1 MRKEWIGAIIAG
13 LLLSACSSPD
23 NQPQQAAPQPAY
35 NGPVV
40 EIGGADPVYEPL
52 NANAN
57 NDYTAN
63 GNSYKIIK
71 DASRFTQTG
80 TATWYGN
87 ESGSNVTASGEEFD
101 PSAMTAAHPTLP
113 IPSYVRVTNLANGR
127 MLVVRI
133 NDRGPFTPGKII
145 DLSQAAFDRL
155 NLTNSTRVK
164 LDIINVAPNGTLS
177 GPGTI
182 GTTVAKQSYAL
193 PARPNL
199 GATTGLGTPAES
211 SAPAPEAA
219 VRPIDNSTLN
229 AQNDDSAGNDSA
241 NNGNAGTADDGAQGA
256 SATNGGGGFL
266 QAPKPLA
273 SGVLE
278 SSEPAPVA
286 DDSASDATTAVA
298 AAAPVAAAPAVTR
311 PATRQSAPVSSGG
324 YMVQVGA
331 LSNPQNAEIWQ
342 KSLSK
347 RFSVPGKVQANGS
360 TYRVQLGPF
369 STRQQAEQMQQ
380 RLSADQQQSFMVP
393 ASGM

>member
-13 LLLSACSSPD
+13 LLLSACSSSD
-23 NQPQQAAPQPAY
+23 NQPQQAAPEPAY

-57 NDYTAN
+57 NDYSAN
-63 GNSYKIIK
+63 GNSYKIIR

-87 ESGSNVTASGEEFD
+87 ETGSNVTASGEEFD
-101 PSAMTAAHPTLP
+101 SSAMTAAHPTLP

-133 NDRGPFTPGKII
+133 NDRGPFTSGKII
-145 DLSQAAFDRL
+145 DLSKAAFDRL

-164 LDIINVAPNGTLS
+164 LDIINVAPDGTLS
-177 GPGTI
+177 GPGTV
-182 GTTVAKQSYAL
+182 GTTVAKQTYAL
-193 PARPNL
+193 PSRPSL
-199 GATTGLGTPAES
+199 GASNMGTPVL
-211 SAPAPEAA
+211 SAPPSMGGD
-219 VRPIDNSTLN
+219 VKPIDNSTLN
-229 AQNDDSAGNDSA
+229 TQGDD
-241 NNGNAGTADDGAQGA
+241 NNGDDNSAAGA
-256 SATNGGGGFL
+256 SASAGGGFL

-278 SSEPAPVA
+278 SSEPAPVTA
-286 DDSASDATTAVA
+286 DDDAPMASTPSSHTAIA
-298 AAAPVAAAPAVTR
+298 AAAPVVAAPVIAHSAV
-311 PATRQSAPVSSGG
+311 RQSPAVAGSG

-331 LSNPQNAEIWQ
+331 LSNPQNAELWQ

-347 RFSVPGKVQANGS
+347 RFAVPGKVQPNGS
-360 TYRVQLGPF
+360 NYRVQLGPF
-369 STRQQAEQMQQ
+369 SSRQQATQLQQ
-380 RLSADQQQSFMVP
+380 RLASEAQQQSFVVS
-393 ASGM
+393 ASAI

>member
-1 MRKEWIGAIIAG
+1 MRKEWVGAIIAG

-23 NQPQQAAPQPAY
+23 NQPQQAAPEPAY

-57 NDYTAN
+57 NDYSAN

-80 TATWYGN
+80 TATWYGT
-87 ESGSNVTASGEEFD
+87 EAGSNVTASGEEFD

-113 IPSYVRVTNLANGR
+113 IPSYVRVTNMANGR

-145 DLSQAAFDRL
+145 DLSQAAFERL
-155 NLTNSTRVK
+155 NLTTSTRVK
-164 LDIINVAPNGTLS
+164 LDIINVAPDGTMS

-182 GTTVAKQSYAL
+182 GTTVAKQTYAL
-193 PARPNL
+193 PARPSL
-199 GATTGLGTPAES
+199 GATGLGTPTQ
-211 SAPAPEAA
+211 SAPPAIGAA

-229 AQNDDSAGNDSA
+229 TQDDSSGGDSA
-241 NNGNAGTADDGAQGA
+241 QGTTA
-256 SATNGGGGFL
+256 ATGGSSFL
-266 QAPKPLA
+266 GAPKPLP

-278 SSEPAPVA
+278 SSEPAAVA
-286 DDSASDATTAVA
+286 DDSAADSGSSSTAVA
-298 AAAPVAAAPAVTR
+298 AAAPVVAAPAVTR
-311 PATRQSAPVSSGG
+311 PATRQSAPVSGG
-324 YMVQVGA
+324 NYMVQVGA
-331 LSNPQNAEIWQ
+331 LSNPQNAELWQ

-347 RFSVPGKVQANGS
+347 RFGVPGKVQPNGS

-369 STRQQAEQMQQ
+369 TRQQAAQFQQ
-380 RLSADQQQSFMVP
+380 RLSSEAQQQSFVVS
-393 ASGM
+393 ASAM

>member
-1 MRKEWIGAIIAG
+1 MRKEWVGAIFAG

-23 NQPQQAAPQPAY
+23 NQPQQAVPEPAY
-35 NGPVV
+35 HGPVV

-57 NDYTAN
+57 NDYSAN
-63 GNSYKIIK
+63 GNSYKIIR

-80 TATWYGN
+80 TASWYGT
-87 ESGSNVTASGEEFD
+87 EAGSNVTASGEEFD

-164 LDIINVAPNGTLS
+164 LDIINVAPDGTLS
-177 GPGTI
+177 GPGTV
-182 GTTVAKQSYAL
+182 GTTVAKQTYAL
-193 PARPNL
+193 PARPTL
-199 GATTGLGTPAES
+199 GATDMGTPMQ
-211 SAPAPEAA
+211 SAPADTGAA

-229 AQNDDSAGNDSA
+229 TQNDDSTS
-241 NNGNAGTADDGAQGA
+241 DDGAQGA
-256 SATNGGGGFL
+256 SASTGGSGFL
-266 QAPKPLA
+266 GAPKPLPA
-273 SGVLE
+273 GVLE
-278 SSEPAPVA
+278 TNEPAPAA
-286 DDSASDATTAVA
+286 DDATAGNAGYAAPAAVA
-298 AAAPVAAAPAVTR
+298 APVIAAPAAAR
-311 PATRQSAPVSSGG
+311 PATRQSAPVSGGG

-331 LSNPQNAEIWQ
+331 LSNPQNAELWQ

-347 RFSVPGKVQANGS
+347 RFGVPGKVQPNGS
-360 TYRVQLGPF
+360 NYRVQLGPF
-369 STRQQAEQMQQ
+369 SHQQAEQFKQ
-380 RLSADQQQSFMVP
+380 RLTSEAQQQSFIVS
-393 ASGM
+393 ASGA

>member
-1 MRKEWIGAIIAG
+1 MRKEWVGAIIAG

-23 NQPQQAAPQPAY
+23 NQPQQAAPEPAY

-87 ESGSNVTASGEEFD
+87 EAGSNVTASGEEFD

-133 NDRGPFTPGKII
+133 NDRGPFTSDKII
-145 DLSQAAFDRL
+145 DLSKAAFDRL

-164 LDIINVAPNGTLS
+164 LDIINVAPDGTLS

-182 GTTVAKQSYAL
+182 GTTVAKQTYAL
-193 PARPNL
+193 PARPSL
-199 GATTGLGTPAES
+199 GATGLGTPTMQPTSPDSGAD
-211 SAPAPEAA
+211 

-229 AQNDDSAGNDSA
+229 TQNNDANGDS
-241 NNGNAGTADDGAQGA
+241 GTQGA
-256 SATNGGGGFL
+256 TAANGGGGFL
-266 QAPKPLA
+266 GAPQPLP

-286 DDSASDATTAVA
+286 DDSAASDAGSTAVA
-298 AAAPVAAAPAVTR
+298 AAVPVAAAPVVAR
-311 PATRQSAPVSSGG
+311 PATRQSAPVSGG
-324 YMVQVGA
+324 SYMVQVGA

-347 RFSVPGKVQANGS
+347 RFGVPGKVQPNGS

-369 STRQQAEQMQQ
+369 TRQQAAQFQQ
-380 RLSADQQQSFMVP
+380 RLNSEAQQQSFVVP
-393 ASGM
+393 ASSM